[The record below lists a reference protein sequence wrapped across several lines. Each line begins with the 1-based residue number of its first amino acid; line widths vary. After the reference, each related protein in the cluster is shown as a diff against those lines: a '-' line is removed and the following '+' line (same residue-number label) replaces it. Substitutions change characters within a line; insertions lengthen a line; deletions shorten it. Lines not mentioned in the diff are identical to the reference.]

1 MVSKPSD
8 EATARSATPPAKN
21 TQSVPSLS
29 TLCTPTPSPSPTP
42 PDESPTNKVSMHSEG
57 PELPQVSGIN
67 GEEILR
73 ELQESQLKQDAL
85 KAAIIKCRKDIDM
98 LLKKDPVLQQ
108 TLDKLSNMMKELE
121 ARVASGDNMVKRRL
135 DGIDQ
140 QLENLK
146 ELILDAN
153 AGPEQ
158 YTNIDAVS
166 ISASE
171 EVDNDSLTD
180 FKNKLMHN
188 TAEIKNLQNRFRLM
202 NKETNR
208 QLHEAQDQLKKVDG
222 DLETMQIELQQI
234 LNRSTI
240 PQVV

>member
-1 MVSKPSD
+1 
-8 EATARSATPPAKN
+8 
-21 TQSVPSLS
+21 
-29 TLCTPTPSPSPTP
+29 
-42 PDESPTNKVSMHSEG
+42 MHSEG

-171 EVDNDSLTD
+171 GVDNDSLTD

-208 QLHEAQDQLKKVDG
+208 QLHEAQDQFKKVNG